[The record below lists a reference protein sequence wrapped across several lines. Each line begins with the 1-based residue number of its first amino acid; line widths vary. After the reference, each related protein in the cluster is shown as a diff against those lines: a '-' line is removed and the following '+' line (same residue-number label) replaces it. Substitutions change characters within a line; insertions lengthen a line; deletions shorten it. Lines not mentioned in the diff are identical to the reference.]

1 MSNHKAS
8 LILLDWHNRCFIVL
22 YEVEAGLKNIIVNLR
37 PSAVIFKK
45 INDIIEE
52 NLNLLLVEGFDVLT
66 FKQEY

>member
-1 MSNHKAS
+1 M
-8 LILLDWHNRCFIVL
+8 
-22 YEVEAGLKNIIVNLR
+22 EAGLKNIIVDGESNLR